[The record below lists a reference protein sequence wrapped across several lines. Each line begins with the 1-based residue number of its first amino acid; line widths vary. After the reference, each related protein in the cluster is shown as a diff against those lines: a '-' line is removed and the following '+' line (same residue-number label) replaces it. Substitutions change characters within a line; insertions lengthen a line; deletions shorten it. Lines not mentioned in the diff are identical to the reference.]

1 MAKGDKQ
8 DIRNAKRTA
17 TAKAK
22 GGERQSPSQIKAW
35 NKAQRDAN
43 KVGKG
48 PNVRA
53 TSSSSMVKD
62 GAFKPA
68 NTVSAKKPSVASK
81 ANAKNKMKAQGTK
94 INSSATS
101 NYNRRSK

>member
-17 TAKAK
+17 AAKAK

-35 NKAQRDAN
+35 NKAQRNAN
-43 KVGKG
+43 KAGKG
-48 PNVRA
+48 VKVRA

-68 NTVSAKKPSVASK
+68 NTVSARKPSVAVK
-81 ANAKNKMKAQGTK
+81 TGVKNKLKTQGKASTLSGKGYSRTGK
-94 INSSATS
+94 
-101 NYNRRSK
+101 R

>member
-17 TAKAK
+17 AAKAK

-35 NKAQRDAN
+35 NKAQRNAN

-48 PNVRA
+48 VKVRA

-62 GAFKPA
+62 GAFKAA
-68 NTVSAKKPSVASK
+68 NTVSARKPSVAVK
-81 ANAKNKMKAQGTK
+81 TGVKNKLKTQGKASTLSGKGYSRTGK
-94 INSSATS
+94 
-101 NYNRRSK
+101 R